1 MRDRPATR
9 LAVLLLVAP
18 TAIAAQQPA
27 RPHVDVPT
35 VAARPEDVGTLDGI
49 LKAFY
54 DVISGPAGQ
63 PRQWSRDRSLYIP
76 HVQFV
81 SLSTDSSGAIS
92 AAVMD
97 HQAFV
102 DQSNAGLVR
111 RGFFE
116 TEIHRVTHRF
126 GNVVHVFSTYEMRE
140 RLDGPVFG
148 RGINSV
154 ELFWDGTRWWISAAQ
169 WDDER
174 PGNPIPPE
182 YLPGS

>member
-1 MRDRPATR
+1 MRR
-9 LAVLLLVAP
+9 LLLILPLVVVVPLAG
-18 TAIAAQQPA
+18 QQPA
-27 RPHVDVPT
+27 RPHVDAPII
-35 VAARPEDVGTLDGI
+35 APRPEDVATLDGI

-54 DVISGPAGQ
+54 EVISGPPGQ

-76 HVQFV
+76 HVQIV
-81 SLSTDSSGAIS
+81 SLATD
-92 AAVMD
+92 D
-97 HQAFV
+97 AF
-102 DQSNAGLVR
+102 VR

-116 TEIHRVTHRF
+116 TEIHRTAHRF

-140 RLDGPVFG
+140 RTDGPVFG

-154 ELFWDGTRWWISAAQ
+154 ELFWDGSRWWIAAAQ

-174 PGNPIPPE
+174 PGNPIPAE

>member
-1 MRDRPATR
+1 MRRWL
-9 LAVLLLVAP
+9 LALPFILAAP
-18 TAIAAQQPA
+18 LPGQQPG

-35 VAARPEDVGTLDGI
+35 ITPRPEDVGTLDGI

-54 DVISGPAGQ
+54 EVISGPAGQ

-76 HVQFV
+76 HIQFV
-81 SLSTDSSGAIS
+81 SLSTDSGGAIR
-92 AAVMD
+92 AGVMD
-97 HQAFV
+97 HQTYV
-102 DQSNAGLVR
+102 DLTNDMFVR

-116 TEIHRVTHRF
+116 QEIHRTTHRF

-140 RLDGPVFG
+140 KADRPVIG

-154 ELFWDGTRWWISAAQ
+154 ELFWDGHRWWISAAQ

-174 PGNPIPPE
+174 PDNPIPPE

>member
-1 MRDRPATR
+1 
-9 LAVLLLVAP
+9 
-18 TAIAAQQPA
+18 
-27 RPHVDVPT
+27 
-35 VAARPEDVGTLDGI
+35 
-49 LKAFY
+49 
-54 DVISGPAGQ
+54 VISGPAGQ

-81 SLSTDSSGAIS
+81 SLSTDSAGRIHAD
-92 AAVMD
+92 VMD

-102 DQSNAGLVR
+102 DRSNDAVVR

-116 TEIHRVTHRF
+116 TEIHRVSHRF

-140 RLDGPVFG
+140 RLDGPLIG

-174 PGNPIPPE
+174 PDNPIPPE

>member
-1 MRDRPATR
+1 MRR
-9 LAVLLLVAP
+9 LLLALPLVAAVP
-18 TAIAAQQPA
+18 LAAQQPA

-35 VAARPEDVGTLDGI
+35 IAPRPEDVATLDGI

-54 DVISGPAGQ
+54 EVISGPAGQ

-81 SLSTDSSGAIS
+81 SLSIDSTGAIH
-92 AAVMD
+92 AGVMD
-97 HQAFV
+97 HQTYVDATNDAF
-102 DQSNAGLVR
+102 VR

-116 TEIHRVTHRF
+116 AEIHRITHRF

-140 RLDGPVFG
+140 RLDGPVIG

-154 ELFWDGTRWWISAAQ
+154 ELFWDGARWWISAAQ

-182 YLPGS
+182 YLPS

>member
-1 MRDRPATR
+1 MRR
-9 LAVLLLVAP
+9 LLLALPLILAAP
-18 TAIAAQQPA
+18 LSGQQPS
-27 RPHVDVPT
+27 RPHVAVPT
-35 VAARPEDVGTLDGI
+35 VAPRPEDVATLDGI

-76 HVQFV
+76 HIQFV
-81 SLSTDSSGAIS
+81 SLSTDSTGAIR
-92 AAVMD
+92 AGVMD
-97 HQAFV
+97 HQTYV
-102 DQSNAGLVR
+102 DLTNDMFVR

-116 TEIHRVTHRF
+116 QEIHRTTHRF

-140 RLDGPVFG
+140 KADGPVIG

-154 ELFWDGTRWWISAAQ
+154 ELFWDGQRWWISAAQ

-174 PGNPIPPE
+174 PDNPIPPE